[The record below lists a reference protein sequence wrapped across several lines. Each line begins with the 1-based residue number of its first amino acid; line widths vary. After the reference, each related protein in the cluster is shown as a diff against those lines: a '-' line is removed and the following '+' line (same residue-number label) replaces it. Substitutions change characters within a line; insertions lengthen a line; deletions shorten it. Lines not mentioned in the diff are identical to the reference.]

1 MPTLAHA
8 IAGVAEIYF
17 ADAAIYFGLRPN
29 EILQRLYR
37 FSRPAGC
44 PCEGTLTV
52 YKPCSRTIPSTRIAG
67 GETVR
72 TNGSLLCICGAVLLS
87 LSNPPL
93 HAEDGV
99 FKDKILFG
107 QVAALDGPARAL
119 GQGMREGILAAFEEA
134 NRAGGITGHK
144 LELKSIDDGYEPE
157 KTIEAINGAINQDK
171 VFALVGAV
179 GTPTSK
185 AGQPIATAAKVP
197 FIGPFTGAE
206 FLRNPFNR
214 YVVNVRSSYFQ
225 ETEAWIE
232 HLTTD
237 LGITRIAILYQDD
250 AFGLAGLAGVKN
262 AMAKRNMALV
272 AEGTFKRNT
281 TAIKSALLE
290 IMKGQPQAV
299 VTVGPYK
306 PIAEFIKLARQL
318 KLDAAF
324 VAISFV
330 GSDSLAQELGN
341 QGAGVIVSQVVPFPG
356 DRSLPVVMS
365 YQTALSAVDSKAKPG
380 FVSLEGYLVGQ
391 LVVEALKR
399 IPGEPTREAFLD
411 AIERA
416 PFDLGGV
423 KLSFSATQNQGS
435 NQVYFTVLQSDG
447 TFRPVT
453 RFAKS
458 ASR

>member
-1 MPTLAHA
+1 LRITRSWPCLVGAAFLA
-8 IAGVAEIYF
+8 F
-17 ADAAIYFGLRPN
+17 CSTPLR
-29 EILQRLYR
+29 
-37 FSRPAGC
+37 
-44 PCEGTLTV
+44 
-52 YKPCSRTIPSTRIAG
+52 
-67 GETVR
+67 
-72 TNGSLLCICGAVLLS
+72 
-87 LSNPPL
+87 
-93 HAEDGV
+93 AEDGV
-99 FKDKILFG
+99 FKDRIVFG
-107 QVAALDGPARAL
+107 QVAALNGPAQAL

-134 NRAGGITGHK
+134 NRTGGVNGRK

-157 KTIEAINGAINQDK
+157 KTIVATNNAIKEEK

-214 YVVNVRSSYFQ
+214 YIVNIRSSYFQ
-225 ETEAWIE
+225 ETESWIE
-232 HLTTD
+232 HLTND

-250 AFGLAGLAGVKN
+250 AFGLAGLAGVKK
-262 AMAKRNMALV
+262 AMAKRDMSLV

-281 TAIKSALLE
+281 TAVKSAMLE

-318 KLDAAF
+318 RFDPVF

-330 GSDSLAQELGN
+330 GSDSLAHELGN
-341 QGAGVIVSQVVPFPG
+341 QGSGVVVSQVVPFPG
-356 DRSLPVVMS
+356 DRSLPVVAS
-365 YQTALSAVDSKAKPG
+365 YQATLTAISPGAKPG
-380 FVSLEGYLVGQ
+380 FVSLEGYLVGR

-399 IPGEPTREAFLD
+399 IPGPPTREAFLD
-411 AIERA
+411 AVA
-416 PFDLGGV
+416 SDPFDLGGV

-435 NQVYFTVLQSDG
+435 NQVYFTVLQADG
-447 TFRPVT
+447 SFRPVT
-453 RFAKS
+453 KLVKTVAR
-458 ASR
+458 

>member
-1 MPTLAHA
+1 
-8 IAGVAEIYF
+8 
-17 ADAAIYFGLRPN
+17 
-29 EILQRLYR
+29 
-37 FSRPAGC
+37 
-44 PCEGTLTV
+44 
-52 YKPCSRTIPSTRIAG
+52 
-67 GETVR
+67 VR
-72 TNGSLLCICGAVLLS
+72 TNRSWLCIFGAAFLS
-87 LSNPPL
+87 LPSNSL
-93 HAEDGV
+93 YAEDGI
-99 FKDKILFG
+99 FKDKIVFG
-107 QVAALDGPARAL
+107 QVAALNGPAQAL

-134 NRAGGITGHK
+134 NRGGGINGRR
-144 LELKSIDDGYEPE
+144 LELKSIDDSYEPE
-157 KTIEAINGAINQDK
+157 KTIEATNRAINEDK

-214 YVVNVRSSYFQ
+214 YIVNIRSSYFQ
-225 ETEAWIE
+225 ETEAWID
-232 HLTTD
+232 HLTSD

-250 AFGLAGLAGVKN
+250 AFGLAGLAGVKK
-262 AMAKRNMALV
+262 AMAKRNMSLV

-281 TAIKSALLE
+281 IAIKSALLD

-318 KLDAAF
+318 KVDAAF

-341 QGAGVIVSQVVPFPG
+341 QGTGVIISQVVPFPW
-356 DRSLPVVMS
+356 DKSLRVVTS
-365 YQTALSAVDSKAKPG
+365 YQEALAAENQKAKPG
-380 FVSLEGYLVGQ
+380 FVSLEGYLVGR
-391 LVVEALKR
+391 LAIEALRR
-399 IPGEPTREAFLD
+399 IPGEPSREAFLD
-411 AIERA
+411 AIERS

-423 KLSFSATQNQGS
+423 KLAFDASQNQGS
-435 NQVYFTVLQSDG
+435 NEVYFTVLQSDG

-453 RFAKS
+453 NFVKTVEK
-458 ASR
+458 

>member
-1 MPTLAHA
+1 LRNTCSWLC
-8 IAGVAEIYF
+8 IAGALLTISNTP
-17 ADAAIYFGLRPN
+17 LR
-29 EILQRLYR
+29 
-37 FSRPAGC
+37 
-44 PCEGTLTV
+44 
-52 YKPCSRTIPSTRIAG
+52 
-67 GETVR
+67 
-72 TNGSLLCICGAVLLS
+72 
-87 LSNPPL
+87 
-93 HAEDGV
+93 AEDGV
-99 FKDKILFG
+99 FKNKILFG
-107 QVAALDGPARAL
+107 QVAALNGPAQAL

-134 NRAGGITGHK
+134 NRTGGVGNRK
-144 LELKSIDDGYEPE
+144 LELKSIDDSYEPE
-157 KTIEAINGAINQDK
+157 KTIEATNKAIKEEK
-171 VFALVGAV
+171 VFAILGAV

-214 YVVNVRSSYFQ
+214 YIVNIRSSYFQ

-232 HLTTD
+232 HLTKD
-237 LGITRIAILYQDD
+237 LGITSIAILYQDD
-250 AFGLAGLAGVKN
+250 AFGLAGLAGVKK
-262 AMAKRNMALV
+262 AMAKRNMSLV

-318 KLDAAF
+318 KFDAVF
-324 VAISFV
+324 MAISFV

-356 DRSLPVVMS
+356 DRSLPVVTS
-365 YQTALSAVDSKAKPG
+365 YLAALAAVNPNSKPG

-399 IPGEPTREAFLD
+399 VPGEPTRETFLD
-411 AIERA
+411 AIESA

-423 KLSFSATQNQGS
+423 TLSFSTTQNQGS
-435 NQVYFTVLQSDG
+435 NQVYFTVLQADG
-447 TFRPVT
+447 SFRPVT
-453 RFAKS
+453 RLVKTVA
-458 ASR
+458 R

>member
-1 MPTLAHA
+1 MGTYPLRINRSWPCVVGA
-8 IAGVAEIYF
+8 F
-17 ADAAIYFGLRPN
+17 LLGLCNTP
-29 EILQRLYR
+29 
-37 FSRPAGC
+37 
-44 PCEGTLTV
+44 
-52 YKPCSRTIPSTRIAG
+52 
-67 GETVR
+67 
-72 TNGSLLCICGAVLLS
+72 LC
-87 LSNPPL
+87 
-93 HAEDGV
+93 AEDGV
-99 FKDKILFG
+99 FKDRIVFG
-107 QVAALDGPARAL
+107 QVAALNGPAQAL
-119 GQGMREGILAAFEEA
+119 GQGMREGILASFEEA
-134 NRAGGITGHK
+134 NRAGGVNGRK
-144 LELKSIDDGYEPE
+144 LELKSIDDSYEPE
-157 KTIEAINGAINQDK
+157 KTIVATNKAIKEDK

-214 YVVNVRSSYFQ
+214 YVVNIRSSYFQ
-225 ETEAWIE
+225 ETESWIE
-232 HLTTD
+232 HLTND

-250 AFGLAGLAGVKN
+250 AFGLAGLSGVKK
-262 AMAKRNMALV
+262 AMAKRDMSLV

-318 KLDAAF
+318 KVDAAF

-330 GSDSLAQELGN
+330 GSDSLAHELGN

-356 DRSLPVVMS
+356 DRSLPVVGS
-365 YQTALSAVDSKAKPG
+365 YQAALAAINPNAKPG

-399 IPGEPTREAFLD
+399 LSGEPTREAFLN
-411 AIERA
+411 AVEGS

-423 KLSFSATQNQGS
+423 KLIFSSTQNQGS
-435 NQVYFTVLQSDG
+435 NQVYFTVLQADG
-447 TFRPVT
+447 SFKPVT
-453 RFAKS
+453 KLVKTVTR
-458 ASR
+458 

>member
-1 MPTLAHA
+1 MRTKRCSLG
-8 IAGVAEIYF
+8 IVG
-17 ADAAIYFGLRPN
+17 AA
-29 EILQRLYR
+29 
-37 FSRPAGC
+37 
-44 PCEGTLTV
+44 
-52 YKPCSRTIPSTRIAG
+52 
-67 GETVR
+67 
-72 TNGSLLCICGAVLLS
+72 LLS
-87 LSNPPL
+87 LSIAPL
-93 HAEDGV
+93 RAEDGV

-107 QVAALDGPARAL
+107 QVAALNGPAQAL
-119 GQGMREGILAAFEEA
+119 GQGMREGILAAFEEI
-134 NRAGGITGHK
+134 NRAGGVNGRK
-144 LELKSIDDGYEPE
+144 LELKSIDDSYEPE
-157 KTIEAINGAINQDK
+157 KTIEATTKAIKEDR
-171 VFALVGAV
+171 VFALLGAV

-214 YVVNVRSSYFQ
+214 YVVNIRSSYFQ

-232 HLTTD
+232 HLTND

-250 AFGLAGLAGVKN
+250 AFGLAGLAGVKK
-262 AMAKRNMALV
+262 AMAKRNISLV
-272 AEGTFKRNT
+272 GEGTFKRNT

-318 KLDAAF
+318 KVDAAF

-356 DRSLPVVMS
+356 DNSLPVVTS
-365 YQTALSAVDSKAKPG
+365 YQAALAAVNPNSKPG
-380 FVSLEGYLVGQ
+380 FVSIEGYLVGQ

-399 IPGEPTREAFLD
+399 IQGDPTREAFLD
-411 AIERA
+411 AIGTGT
-416 PFDLGGV
+416 FKLGGV
-423 KLSFSATQNQGS
+423 NLTFSATQNQGS
-435 NQVYFTVLQSDG
+435 NQVYFTVLQADG
-447 TFRPVT
+447 SFKPVT
-453 RFAKS
+453 KLVKTVAK
-458 ASR
+458 